1 MSLSGPDIR
10 SRAPAGGFCRMI
22 SIRPRVRGWSIVG
35 HRNARPPGDPNAN
48 RGGAAG
54 ARRAREP
61 REVKTQPWLRAHL
74 RLCRRDCRDAF
85 VRQSRIS
92 GTLVVKS
99 DDPAAISLLSLEQAG
114 DKSGEFTV
122 DGAEQDHVIEGAE
135 KLLSAFYLSR
145 DMAQKMSAALR
156 AQQKRGDYR
165 DITNSDVLT
174 TRLTDDMRAVSHD
187 KHVSVHFSREIVP
200 PDPPDEPDRS
210 SDSDP
215 LLAKR
220 LAASN
225 CGFEK
230 AEHLPPNIGYLKLN
244 LFAEPGI
251 CAPTAIAAMSFLA
264 NSDALIIDVRD
275 NRGGAPRMVSLIC
288 SYLFDVPTHLDD
300 IYDRQKNTTEQSWTF
315 PYLPAKNFAGK
326 PVYVLT
332 SRKTFSAAEE
342 FGYDLKNLKRATLIG
357 ETTGG
362 GAHTVA
368 PHRLDDHFYIEV
380 PFGGF
385 VNPMTGTDWE
395 GTGVVPDI
403 KVAAADALHEALKRA
418 REQTA
423 SAKSTR

>member
-1 MSLSGPDIR
+1 M
-10 SRAPAGGFCRMI
+10 
-22 SIRPRVRGWSIVG
+22 G

-187 KHVSVHFSREIVP
+187 KHAGPGEPRSGFSES
-200 PDPPDEPDRS
+200 E
-210 SDSDP
+210 
-215 LLAKR
+215 
-220 LAASN
+220 
-225 CGFEK
+225 E
-230 AEHLPPNIGYLKLN
+230 
-244 LFAEPGI
+244 
-251 CAPTAIAAMSFLA
+251 
-264 NSDALIIDVRD
+264 
-275 NRGGAPRMVSLIC
+275 
-288 SYLFDVPTHLDD
+288 
-300 IYDRQKNTTEQSWTF
+300 
-315 PYLPAKNFAGK
+315 
-326 PVYVLT
+326 
-332 SRKTFSAAEE
+332 SAA
-342 FGYDLKNLKRATLIG
+342 ATRVTVMGRGRVKTEIR
-357 ETTGG
+357 TTVT
-362 GAHTVA
+362 GA
-368 PHRLDDHFYIEV
+368 DD
-380 PFGGF
+380 
-385 VNPMTGTDWE
+385 
-395 GTGVVPDI
+395 
-403 KVAAADALHEALKRA
+403 
-418 REQTA
+418 
-423 SAKSTR
+423 